1 MPRASST
8 PNEQRLGAE
17 CVATTDVPR
26 RRHDWQGPLGGCDAA
41 GDECRRV
48 GALCSIRL
56 PTLIG
61 FPRLRQVERLQR
73 APTRARHLRR
83 RRRCRTPWASRCT
96 TSLPAPPSSRARAAA
111 STPPR
116 MPTTASWPS
125 TRSMWHSASRP
136 TRLRMSCR
144 PPRTRPAATPH
155 TIAATVATPT
165 LRTSTPP
172 LGFRRCPPTAAPR
185 TTSSAARSGPRRRPQ
200 PHRRR
205 RRRRCNPPLPP
216 HRRGSPTRRPRLR
229 QPRPRRP
236 CLRLRRICHPAGRC
250 SRSR

>member
-1 MPRASST
+1 MPLVLPFLIHAVGPKGPRQGIGSPSQEIGPPSQEVGLQEAQRDCADGRREQACSHRPGQCFDDDADSVSRRTSLCPDHGPRHFPLPRPRPRLMSLALCSGHAHGRTGRRHCPYLVHWFQGGHVPRASST

-96 TSLPAPPSSRARAAA
+96 TSLPAPPSFRA
-111 STPPR
+111 
-116 MPTTASWPS
+116 
-125 TRSMWHSASRP
+125 
-136 TRLRMSCR
+136 
-144 PPRTRPAATPH
+144 RPAACTP
-155 TIAATVATPT
+155 
-165 LRTSTPP
+165 S
-172 LGFRRCPPTAAPR
+172 
-185 TTSSAARSGPRRRPQ
+185 
-200 PHRRR
+200 
-205 RRRRCNPPLPP
+205 
-216 HRRGSPTRRPRLR
+216 
-229 QPRPRRP
+229 
-236 CLRLRRICHPAGRC
+236 
-250 SRSR
+250 